1 MQGEGYSDDP
11 MRDPVSDGAQATGRY
26 RDAPLV
32 GLIRNARS
40 HRNAGGR
47 MPDVPSHNIILRAP
61 RQRSDLAAILA
72 DFAQQGVEII
82 VIDGGD
88 GTVRD
93 VLTAGWPLYR
103 EGWPALVVIPS
114 GKTNALAQDLGVPAS
129 FTLEDALAA
138 APARHVVERRP
149 LLVSAAADGTPDRL
163 AFVMGAGAFTRAIAL
178 GQKSHK
184 LGAFNAAVLGLT
196 AAWSVLQA
204 MLGRA
209 GNDWRRGSRMTISR
223 DGEPLPHRG
232 GLPADERYLLLASSL
247 QRFGAGLDPFR
258 GIDSDVQV
266 AVMDNPRRAMLLR
279 FAAIARG
286 RAGRRVRDIGY
297 HVFGTQRLSVE
308 LGEPFIL
315 DGEAFAAD
323 TLTVTPGPVL
333 RFIVP

>member
-1 MQGEGYSDDP
+1 MGDRTADRA
-11 MRDPVSDGAQATGRY
+11 RDK
-26 RDAPLV
+26 DAPLV

-61 RQRSDLAAILA
+61 RHRSDLAAILA
-72 DFAQQGVEII
+72 DFAQQGVDII
-82 VIDGGD
+82 AIDGGD

-103 EGWPALVVIPS
+103 DSWPALVVIPS
-114 GKTNALAQDLGVPAS
+114 GKTNALAQDLGLPTT

-138 APARHVVERRP
+138 ASARQVVERRP
-149 LLVSAAADGTPDRL
+149 LLIAAATDGTPDRL

-184 LGAFNAAVLGLT
+184 LGAFNAAVLGVT
-196 AAWSVLQA
+196 AVWSVAQA
-204 MLGRA
+204 LLGRA
-209 GNDWRRGSRMTISR
+209 GNDWRRGSVMHISR
-223 DGEPLPHRG
+223 EGEPLPHRG
-232 GLPADERYLLLASSL
+232 GLPAGERYLLLASSL
-247 QRFGAGLDPFR
+247 RRFGAGLDPFR
-258 GIDSDVQV
+258 GIDHDVQV

-286 RAGRRVRDIGY
+286 RAGRRVRDLGY
-297 HVFGTQRLSVE
+297 HVFGTQRLSAD
-308 LGEPFIL
+308 LGEAFIL

-323 TLTVTPGPVL
+323 ALTVTPGPVL